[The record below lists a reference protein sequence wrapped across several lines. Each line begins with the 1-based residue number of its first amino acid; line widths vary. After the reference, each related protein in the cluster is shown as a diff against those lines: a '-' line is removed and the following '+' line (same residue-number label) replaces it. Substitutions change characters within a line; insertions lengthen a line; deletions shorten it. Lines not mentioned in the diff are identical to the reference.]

1 MIDSA
6 LEVLGIVLLLLGL
19 VGIVLPL
26 LPGILLSWVGFF
38 LYAQASH
45 FEQISFG
52 ATMIFLGLSLVTTF
66 LDYALPLIGAKR
78 YKASKSGLFGA
89 GLGSFLGVMFFGP
102 MGIVL
107 GPFLGVLLGE
117 IYDKK
122 NILKAIKPAKATILG
137 VLISVLAK
145 IVLVLIMTG
154 LVVAALIK

>member
-89 GLGSFLGVMFFGP
+89 GLGSFLGGYVFWAHGDCSWPLFGCS
-102 MGIVL
+102 L
-107 GPFLGVLLGE
+107 GRNLR
-117 IYDKK
+117 
-122 NILKAIKPAKATILG
+122 
-137 VLISVLAK
+137 
-145 IVLVLIMTG
+145 
-154 LVVAALIK
+154 

>member
-1 MIDSA
+1 
-6 LEVLGIVLLLLGL
+6 
-19 VGIVLPL
+19 
-26 LPGILLSWVGFF
+26 
-38 LYAQASH
+38 
-45 FEQISFG
+45 
-52 ATMIFLGLSLVTTF
+52 VTTF

>member
-52 ATMIFLGLSLVTTF
+52 ATIDFSRIIFGDYFSRLCFTF
-66 LDYALPLIGAKR
+66 NR
-78 YKASKSGLFGA
+78 RQ
-89 GLGSFLGVMFFGP
+89 
-102 MGIVL
+102 
-107 GPFLGVLLGE
+107 
-117 IYDKK
+117 
-122 NILKAIKPAKATILG
+122 
-137 VLISVLAK
+137 K
-145 IVLVLIMTG
+145 I
-154 LVVAALIK
+154 